1 MRALTV
7 SSSSSGISGVS
18 LHKNASIQPAHS
30 RSHAARCT
38 RMSLIESC
46 PSKVGVQSCDSLRG
60 ASSSSKLACADWIV
74 LSTSVLFICS
84 SLNTLGLTTNC
95 LLLECLPPIAISY
108 ATPDDDE
115 DSRCDDRADQRHA
128 F

>member
-1 MRALTV
+1 MRPLMV
-7 SSSSSGISGVS
+7 SSSSSGMSGVS

-30 RSHAARCT
+30 RYHAARCT

-46 PSKVGVQSCDSLRG
+46 PSKVGVQSCASLRG
-60 ASSSSKLACADWIV
+60 ASSSSTLACADWIV

-95 LLLECLPPIAISY
+95 LLLECLPSISY

-115 DSRCDDRADQRHA
+115 DSR
-128 F
+128 